1 MKYGKKILNVLCI
14 ALFALITTSSFN
26 GRIVSAAGTWN
37 ETYRPQFHFTPGEHW
52 MNDPNGMVYYGGEYH
67 LFYQY
72 NPNDTVWGPMHW
84 GHAISTD
91 MVNWKEYPIALYPDS
106 IGTIFSGSAV
116 VDWNNTAGFQT
127 GKEKTIVAIFTH
139 DRGVGTECQSIAYS
153 NDKGRTWTKY
163 EGNPV
168 LPYGGQVDFRD
179 PKVFWHDATNK
190 WVMVVTW
197 GQAVRFY
204 TSPDLK
210 NWTYAS
216 QFGDNDGYHIS
227 AWECPDLYELPVD
240 GNTTNKKWV
249 LSVNIGAGTTYGGG
263 GTQYFVGDFNGT
275 TFTNSNSPDTVLWLT
290 NGKDDYAGVTFS
302 DVPDGR
308 RIFMGWQT
316 DFEYYQSTPTTPWR
330 SNFTIP
336 RSLSLCTLPEGI
348 RLIQTPITE
357 LQSLRGTPSNW
368 SNIVLSPGT
377 NLLSDKSGKQ
387 FELVAEFKVDSS
399 CTASEFGFRVRKGG
413 SQYTTIGYNR
423 ATSKMFIDRT
433 NSGVSNFST
442 EFAER
447 HEVTLNPVNNTIKL
461 HAFIDWSSVELF
473 GNDGQQLLSDLI
485 YPDAASMGIEA
496 YSTDGNVTLNSLI
509 YYPMNSADFG
519 YAYVDDSASEV
530 TYNGTWN
537 AITNDPIYYENTCHF
552 GNTANGYIQYTFNG
566 TAIDWYGLKNVDLGK
581 ADVYIDNV
589 LKARGVDCYSATRA
603 VQKLYGV
610 KGLENSSHT
619 IKIVVTGT
627 KNPLSAGTYLVHDY
641 FDTTNTSV
649 TIDDASDSVTYNG
662 TWKAVNNDSI
672 YCGNTCHYG
681 NITNGFIQS
690 TFSGTGVDWY
700 GLKNTDLGKAD
711 VYIDNVLKKSGI
723 DCYGTKRAVHKL
735 FSISG
740 LESGNHTIK
749 VVITGTKN
757 AASTGTYIVHDSF
770 IYSNPT
776 GAIATSN
783 YYDVTAWN
791 MGVDP
796 HTDIGAVINSIIA
809 DVKYKQA
816 NINDNNGG
824 KPGAVIFIP
833 EGDYHLLTQ
842 VTIDVSYIKII
853 GAGHGF
859 TSSSIRFNSDTT
871 NWNELWPGGS
881 RILND
886 MATNSNT
893 TVRDG
898 AAFVVTRDGNPRL
911 SGIEFENFSIDGV
924 HFVDYSSGA
933 SNTENTYTNRKTG
946 IYIETANDSFCIRNM
961 GMVYLEHGIVAN
973 SSDAMNITDNF
984 IAECGNGIEMRSSC
998 ITSKINN
1005 NFIGAG
1011 YIGYS
1016 IYVENT
1022 TNISIFG
1029 NNIFPRGESSI
1040 RFVNVSNSSITG
1052 NQLHSFYPGMI
1063 VLENNCNDNLV
1074 ASNNLLRERE
1084 TWPPMQMYNN
1094 GKDDL
1099 YGIIQINGNNNA
1111 VMANKI
1117 SVKLD
1122 TAYVNPAGSRVTVI
1136 HIITGTGNYISNND
1150 ITGATLSGTDLP
1162 LYKVLIRSGVTGNK
1176 VLDSG
1181 SDADTL
1187 FDKVAN
1193 TFRAS
1198 W

>member
-1 MKYGKKILNVLCI
+1 MKYRVKIFCVLCI
-14 ALFALITTSSFN
+14 ALIALISKSSFN
-26 GRIVSAAGTWN
+26 GIIVSAAGTWS
-37 ETYRPQFHFTPGEHW
+37 EPYRPQFHFSPGENW
-52 MNDPNGMVYYGGEYH
+52 MNDPNGMVYYEGEYH

-72 NPNDTVWGPMHW
+72 NPNDIVWGPMHW

-91 MVNWKEYPIALYPDS
+91 MINWKEYPIALYPDS

-127 GKEKTIVAIFTH
+127 GKEKALVAIFTH
-139 DRGVGTECQSIAYS
+139 DNGAGTACQSIAYS
-153 NDKGRTWTKY
+153 NDKGRTWAKY
-163 EGNPV
+163 SGNPV
-168 LPYGGQVDFRD
+168 LPYAGQNDFRD
-179 PKVFWHDATNK
+179 PKVFWHEATNR

-240 GNTTNKKWV
+240 GSNTNKKWV
-249 LSVNIGAGTTYGGG
+249 LSVNIGQGTTYGGG
-263 GTQYFVGDFNGT
+263 GTQYFIGDFNGT
-275 TFTNSNSPDTVLWLT
+275 AFTNSNSPDTVLWLT
-290 NGKDDYAGVTFS
+290 NGKDDYAGVSVS

-308 RIFMGWQT
+308 RIFVGWQT

-330 SNFTIP
+330 SNFTVP
-336 RSLSLCTLPEGI
+336 RSLSLSTLPEGI

-357 LQSLRGTPSNW
+357 LQSLRGTPSSW
-368 SNIVLSPGT
+368 SDTVLSPGT
-377 NLLSDKSGKQ
+377 NLLSNESSKQ
-387 FELVAEFKVDSS
+387 FELIAEFKVDSS
-399 CTASEFGFRVRKGG
+399 CLASEFGFKVRKGG
-413 SQYTTIGYNR
+413 SQYTTIGYNK

-433 NSGVSNFST
+433 NSGISNFST
-442 EFAER
+442 EFPEL
-447 HEVTLNPVNNTIKL
+447 HEVTLNPVNNTIRL
-461 HAFIDWSSVELF
+461 HALVDWSSVELF

-485 YPDAASMGIEA
+485 YPDAASMGIEI
-496 YSTDGNVTLNSLI
+496 YTVGGNVTVNSLT

-519 YAYVDDSASEV
+519 YAHTDDSASNV
-530 TYNGTWN
+530 TYSGTWN
-537 AITNDPIYYENTCHF
+537 AITNDPFYYENSCHF
-552 GNTANGYIQYTFNG
+552 GNTANDYIQYAFNG
-566 TAIDWYGLKNVDLGK
+566 TAVDWYGLKNNDLGK

-589 LKARGVDCYSATRA
+589 LKAGGVDCYSATRA
-603 VQKLYGV
+603 IQKLFSI
-610 KGLENSSHT
+610 KGLINSSHT
-619 IKIVVTGT
+619 IKIVITGT
-627 KNPLSAGTYLVHDY
+627 KNPLSSGTYLVHDY

-649 TIDDASDSVTYNG
+649 TIDDASSAVTYNG
-662 TWKAVNNDSI
+662 TWSAVKNDRI
-672 YCGNTCHYG
+672 YYGNTCHYG
-681 NITNGFIQS
+681 NSADGYFQS
-690 TFSGTGVDWY
+690 SFSGTGINWY
-700 GLKNTDLGKAD
+700 GLKNNDLGIAD
-711 VYIDNVLKKSGI
+711 VYIDNVRKASV
-723 DCYGTKRAVHKL
+723 DCYGTKRAVNKL
-735 FSISG
+735 FSVAG

-749 VVITGTKN
+749 VVVTGTKN

-770 IYSNPT
+770 TYSNPT

-809 DVKYKQA
+809 DIKYKQL

-833 EGDYHLLTQ
+833 QGDYHLLTQ
-842 VTIDVSYIKII
+842 VTVDTSYIKIL

-886 MATNSNT
+886 ISTNSDT
-893 TVRDG
+893 TVRNG
-898 AAFVVTRDGNPRL
+898 AAFVVSREGNPRL
-911 SGIEFENFSIDGV
+911 SGIEFENFNIDGV
-924 HFVDYSSGA
+924 NFMDYIGGA
-933 SNTENTYTNRKTG
+933 SNAENTYTNRKTG
-946 IYIETANDSFCIRNM
+946 IYIETANDSFCIRDM
-961 GMVYLEHGIVAN
+961 GLVYLEHGIVAN
-973 SSDAMNITDNF
+973 NSDAMNITDNF
-984 IAECGNGIEMRSSC
+984 IAECGNGIEMLTSC
-998 ITSKINN
+998 KTSKISN

-1011 YIGYS
+1011 YIGHSVYA
-1016 IYVENT
+1016 ENS
-1022 TNISIFG
+1022 NYISIVE

-1040 RFVNVSNSSITG
+1040 RLVNVSNSSITS
-1052 NQLHSFYPGMI
+1052 NQLHSFYSGMI
-1063 VLENNCNDNLV
+1063 VLETNCNDNLI
-1074 ASNNLLRERE
+1074 ASNYLFRERE
-1084 TWPPMQMYNN
+1084 PWFPMQMYSN

-1117 SVKLD
+1117 TIKLD
-1122 TAYVNPAGSRVTVI
+1122 AAYVNPVGSRVTVI
-1136 HIITGTGNYISNND
+1136 HIITGTGNYISQND
-1150 ITGATLSGTDLP
+1150 ITGATLSGAALP
-1162 LYKVLIRSGVTGNK
+1162 VYKVLMRSGVTGNK

-1181 SDADTL
+1181 SDIDTS

-1193 TFRAS
+1193 TFRPS
-1198 W
+1198 L